1 MLGKIGALPE
11 ELGEVETLLADT
23 GYFRTANVEA
33 CEKAGIEPLIAIG
46 RQPHHPP
53 LQERF
58 ETSPP
63 APENP
68 TPVEAMA
75 HRLKMPEG
83 RTLYALHKQTPEPVF
98 GIIKSVGAGHGRR
111 SSNYSPRSS
120 IYGIPPGL
128 QKPPRRGWSG

>member
-1 MLGKIGALPE
+1 MLVVAVDVVQAPNDRQQLEPMLGKIGALPE

-23 GYFRTANVEA
+23 GYFSTVNVEA
-33 CEKAGIEPLIAIG
+33 CEKAGIEPLITMG

-68 TPVEAMA
+68 TLVEAMA

-83 RTLYALHKQTPEPVF
+83 RTLWPRTTARRRTSTSSPQTDFVRNSYLTPTF
-98 GIIKSVGAGHGRR
+98 R
-111 SSNYSPRSS
+111 
-120 IYGIPPGL
+120 
-128 QKPPRRGWSG
+128 